1 MVARVDPYVAI
12 GALDQLAFVEALQ
25 HCPATLS
32 CQPLRHDAFSTTGSG
47 QMLSSFSCSS
57 VKKRSGPLLLVVSF
71 QVEALS
77 SESQTPVTRWCGLLL
92 SVLPW
97 PQKSSRP
104 RCGPCR
110 SCSPPPP
117 APREDAHKQPRTD
130 DNKRPTHDVKE
141 RNISTWADVEPG
153 ACLERGDLRR
163 RIPHGRRIPRPQ
175 RFTEHLH
182 RVPKVSV
189 RGILQHQLLSSLVEE
204 HAEVVA
210 LGDVDHRA
218 PRPTAAD
225 TERHTHVSSSSS
237 ALAP

>member
-1 MVARVDPYVAI
+1 MSSRRL
-12 GALDQLAFVEALQ
+12 GSEADKRAPSRLTVGLVGPTWLRESMRMSPFERSTSW
-25 HCPATLS
+25 HSLKPSSTATLS

-92 SVLPW
+92 SVLPC

-141 RNISTWADVEPG
+141 NGT
-153 ACLERGDLRR
+153 
-163 RIPHGRRIPRPQ
+163 
-175 RFTEHLH
+175 
-182 RVPKVSV
+182 
-189 RGILQHQLLSSLVEE
+189 
-204 HAEVVA
+204 
-210 LGDVDHRA
+210 
-218 PRPTAAD
+218 
-225 TERHTHVSSSSS
+225 
-237 ALAP
+237 

>member
-1 MVARVDPYVAI
+1 MTYGRVCGADLVARVDEDVSI
-12 GALDQLAFVEALQ
+12 RALDQLAFIEALQ
-25 HCPATLS
+25 HWAATLS
-32 CQPLRHDAFSTTGSG
+32 CQPLSPRRISTTGSG
-47 QMLSSFSCSS
+47 QMLWLSSFSCSS

-92 SVLPW
+92 SVLPC

-141 RNISTWADVEPG
+141 NGT
-153 ACLERGDLRR
+153 
-163 RIPHGRRIPRPQ
+163 
-175 RFTEHLH
+175 
-182 RVPKVSV
+182 
-189 RGILQHQLLSSLVEE
+189 
-204 HAEVVA
+204 
-210 LGDVDHRA
+210 
-218 PRPTAAD
+218 
-225 TERHTHVSSSSS
+225 
-237 ALAP
+237 